1 VSWKRWK
8 LITSSSSGIGRSRVV
23 FRALAAFALA
33 AVTARSAPETLPDIA
48 GATNVPVPGV
58 GVMLG
63 GYLFQPSMRKAQ
75 MPALLLLH
83 GNPGSAEDLEPA
95 ARNLAER
102 GYVALALSMRGFPGS
117 GGQDDCGARQADDAV
132 EALHWLARQPGV
144 DRSRLGVLG
153 YGQGAQV
160 ALLAAARSSLL
171 RAVVAYSP
179 ITDVARW
186 AQTTAYQ
193 PARDYVTQVCQPH
206 GLSSV
211 SPLFHSPTMSA
222 PVLLIHGAADDRVP
236 PSQSELMHE
245 ALQGGGRFSELH
257 LLPEVGHELTDDEL
271 EQTWPWVAGFLAR
284 NQMLSLAAR
293 TAEQQTRVNTFT
305 ERGWVS
311 RLGHRGIKTIRELGP
326 VKREIVTKV
335 QNPHVDGR
343 TDEIREFF
351 LRGLYVRALFPGGQ
365 HSAYLLQQVEISK
378 ARWRARYGLNLGT
391 TRETL
396 EEKLG
401 QPDAEQDGF
410 LEYFHS
416 MGIGTARIYLDAGR
430 IVKLA
435 WEFPAD

>member
-1 VSWKRWK
+1 LR
-8 LITSSSSGIGRSRVV
+8 IGRSRVV
-23 FRALAAFALA
+23 VRALAALVLA
-33 AVTARSAPETLPDIA
+33 AGAVTARADPDTRPDMA
-48 GATNVPVPGV
+48 GAANVAVSGV

-63 GYLFQPSMRKAQ
+63 GYLFQPSTRKPQ

-83 GNPGSAEDLEPA
+83 GNPGSAEDLEST

-132 EALHWLARQPGV
+132 EALQWLARQPGV
-144 DRSRLGVLG
+144 DRSRLGILG

-160 ALLAAARSSLL
+160 ALLAAARTSLL
-171 RAVVAYSP
+171 RAVVAYTP
-179 ITDVARW
+179 VTDITRW
-186 AQTTAYQ
+186 AETTAYQ
-193 PARDYVTQVCQPH
+193 PARDYAAQVCQPH
-206 GLSSV
+206 GPSAV
-211 SPLFHSPTMSA
+211 SPLFHTPTMSA
-222 PVLLIHGAADDRVP
+222 PVLLIHGLADDRVP

-245 ALQGGGRFSELH
+245 ALQGGGRSSELR
-257 LLPEVGHELTDDEL
+257 LVPGARHELTEDEL
-271 EQTWPWVAGFLAR
+271 EQSWPWVMGFLAR

-293 TAEQQTRVNTFT
+293 TQEQQARVNTFT
-305 ERGWVS
+305 ERGWAS
-311 RLGHRGIKTIRELGP
+311 RLGRGGIKTIRELGL

-335 QNPHVDGR
+335 QNPHVDGH

-351 LRGLYVRALFPGGQ
+351 LNGLYVRALFPGGQ
-365 HSAYLLQQVEISK
+365 HSAYLLQQVGISK
-378 ARWRARYGLNLGT
+378 PRWRAKYGLNLGT
-391 TRETL
+391 TREAL

-416 MGIGTARIYLDAGR
+416 MGIGTARIYLNAER
-430 IVKLA
+430 IVKLE